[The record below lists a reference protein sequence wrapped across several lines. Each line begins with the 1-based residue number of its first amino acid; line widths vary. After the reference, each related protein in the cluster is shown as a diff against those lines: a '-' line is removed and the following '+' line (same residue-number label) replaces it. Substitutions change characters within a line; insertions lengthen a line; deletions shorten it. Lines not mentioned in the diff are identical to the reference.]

1 MTNKHIIIIW
11 NVRGLNAHAR
21 RSSVRE
27 LVVQE
32 RVSMSRLQETKM
44 DDVPV
49 VVVKNVVVRTIVE
62 EAKLWFTYSRL
73 LSAERAAAA
82 SSSELVANH

>member
-1 MTNKHIIIIW
+1 
-11 NVRGLNAHAR
+11 
-21 RSSVRE
+21 
-27 LVVQE
+27 
-32 RVSMSRLQETKM
+32 MSRLQETKM